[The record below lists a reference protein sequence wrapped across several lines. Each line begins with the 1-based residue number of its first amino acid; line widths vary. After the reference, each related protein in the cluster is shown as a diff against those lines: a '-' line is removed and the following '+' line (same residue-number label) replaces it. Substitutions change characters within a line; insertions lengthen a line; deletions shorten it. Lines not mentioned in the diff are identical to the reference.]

1 MPPTATTMT
10 ASTATPTSGRRQDRV
25 QIVTTKSTAHIT
37 AASARMPLV
46 GMTAFASVYWM
57 PVIRLDCA
65 VARL

>member
-10 ASTATPTSGRRQDRV
+10 ASAAMPTTGRRHERV
-25 QIVTTKSTAHIT
+25 QIVTRKSTAHMT

-46 GMTAFASVYWM
+46 GMTACASVYWM
-57 PVIRLDCA
+57 PVIREAWA